1 MLILAAVMLLASCG
15 GRGGNAKQSQN
26 SDSKV
31 TTGTNVITGTEG
43 TTGAQAPDIPIE
55 EALVVPDEKLTEEF
69 EAALKKKFP
78 DTFKGNVQWATVG
91 TDGKVSGG
99 YICYG
104 VFNGCIVYFGINQ
117 LTAES
122 CIIVANCK
130 FAYPTGFGIKV
141 CKDGTLYMLDEAYE
155 KGFVS
160 ENDIELAAERHKAVT
175 DFLYGDGV
183 HDRLIKIGGSGLEE
197 ITLDDVMFLDGTE
210 PITEEEL
217 AEINSLFEKKYSRK
231 PAWSKIGD
239 ALKLTR
245 YYGKLNGRPVIFD
258 ASASEQ
264 DTITHLEIAGSV
276 ISYGSSFRLLVLVDG
291 ELLTL
296 ENAYETG
303 KVSKDDVA
311 TVAKRHKEFNEKNK
325 EPDYDKE

>member
-1 MLILAAVMLLASCG
+1 MKKLIMLMLAAVMLLASCG

-31 TTGTNVITGTEG
+31 TTGTEDTTGT
-43 TTGAQAPDIPIE
+43 QKPNIPIE

-104 VFNGCIVYFGINQ
+104 VFNGCIVYFEINQ

-130 FAYPTGFGIKV
+130 FAYPAGFGINV

-175 DFLYGDGV
+175 DYKFGV
-183 HDRLIKIGGSGLEE
+183 GTHDSI
-197 ITLDDVMFLDGTE
+197 
-210 PITEEEL
+210 
-217 AEINSLFEKKYSRK
+217 A
-231 PAWSKIGD
+231 SK
-239 ALKLTR
+239 
-245 YYGKLNGRPVIFD
+245 F
-258 ASASEQ
+258 
-264 DTITHLEIAGSV
+264 
-276 ISYGSSFRLLVLVDG
+276 
-291 ELLTL
+291 
-296 ENAYETG
+296 
-303 KVSKDDVA
+303 SK
-311 TVAKRHKEFNEKNK
+311 
-325 EPDYDKE
+325 